1 MDIHIQYC
9 VEWDYLPQAAS
20 LQTAIK
26 DKFGITATLDE
37 GHGGAFEVTVDGQR
51 IFSKLKTFRFPEDQ
65 EILDKIESLQ
75 TS

>member
-1 MDIHIQYC
+1 M
-9 VEWDYLPQAAS
+9 
-20 LQTAIK
+20 QTAIK
-26 DKFGITATLDE
+26 DKFGIAATLDE